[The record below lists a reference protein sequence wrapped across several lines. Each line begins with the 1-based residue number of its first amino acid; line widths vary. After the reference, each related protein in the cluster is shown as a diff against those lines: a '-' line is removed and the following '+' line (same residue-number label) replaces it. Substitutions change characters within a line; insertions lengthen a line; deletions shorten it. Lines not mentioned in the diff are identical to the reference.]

1 MRILHESD
9 ARSRPWKNGRGIT
22 QELAIWPEGST
33 LERADFAYRISR
45 AGIAEDGPFSEF
57 VGCDRVLIVLDGNG
71 IELRHGGV
79 ASWRALPARIPYA
92 FSGDGRTEARLL
104 GTPVRDFN
112 VIVAR
117 ERMRLV
123 SCEVVTHTT
132 RLPTAGDHL
141 FCHVVSGEFGIE
153 SLGILKPFES
163 AWWNGSAV
171 PRILELELRAADAVA
186 IVVCL
191 ADREA

>member
-9 ARSRPWKNGRGIT
+9 ARPRPWKNGRGIT
-22 QELAIWPEGST
+22 QELAIWPDGAS

-57 VGCDRVLIVLDGNG
+57 LGCDRVLIVLDGDG

-79 ASWRALPARIPYA
+79 DALHVLPARIPYA
-92 FSGDGRTEARLL
+92 FSGDDKTEARLL
-104 GTPVRDFN
+104 GGPVRDFN

-117 ERMRLV
+117 ERVRRV
-123 SCEVVTHTT
+123 SCEVVTQRASLATV
-132 RLPTAGDHL
+132 GNHL
-141 FCHVVSGEFGIE
+141 FCHVVSGEFGVE
-153 SLGILKPFES
+153 SAGTLKPFES
-163 AWWNGSAV
+163 AWWNGRDIPKSVHFEPLA
-171 PRILELELRAADAVA
+171 PDALA

-191 ADREA
+191 EARLA